1 MASEAEIERLYQEFV
16 NRGGGQFTFSNINT
30 TPAQYYSATSSTS
43 LTPGQQAALL
53 AKQEQFNRQSALS
66 TIASEL
72 TGNNFSNPYIARAD
86 NSTGIINNFTS
97 IGLNPTLTNITALA
111 GAFGSFSAIEQTA
124 IFAGILEMTGVDM
137 GSFIKVLGIGALGL
151 ALFSSLKNHTSGQ
164 MADLPKTLSD
174 ASALAGMNSQFG
186 EQRDSCSFFNEILG
200 VLSGAFDGTMDFID
214 SAFEKISGFLQQ
226 SGLGGIIDQITN
238 AISGA
243 GGIIGDVI
251 NAVGNIINGATSLL
265 SNALGQIGSL
275 IGKVTNAIADVV
287 NQIAKE
293 AEKLLNLATELAS
306 KALALAMAAAALDP
320 CQMAVILNT
329 GSSEMKGA
337 VNKLTQPMDTLST
350 VPTTIDGRADAGTVI
365 KTMDQ
370 AKREASQAPGVPQS
384 PFTDTAKQ
392 HQPLD
397 AYLHNLFNEVTGIF
411 GDTFDTIKNAVGGAV
426 VSTASN
432 TGSLG
437 SSSTSTPAKTTTT
450 ISSDAWR
457 QWQGTFSNTL
467 LGLKRDIK
475 HLKMFIQQ
483 AINTKTFSTEEL
495 KKQAIIL
502 SEVLAEN
509 ETAVSAE
516 LKSANNQLVYESEG
530 NKFRIDTKEKEKI
543 ELLNSKVAPHTQ
555 RLINRVQRAYSD
567 SVVQWNSIDQNVR

>member
-30 TPAQYYSATSSTS
+30 TPAQYYNATSSAS

-72 TGNNFSNPYIARAD
+72 AGNNFSNPYIARAD
-86 NSTGIINNFTS
+86 TSTNIINNFA
-97 IGLNPTLTNITALA
+97 LNPTLANVTALA
-111 GAFGSFSAIEQTA
+111 GAFGSFNAVEQAA
-124 IFAGILEMTGVDM
+124 IFAGILEITGVDM
-137 GSFIKVLGIGALGL
+137 GNVIKVLGIGALGL
-151 ALFSSLKNHTSGQ
+151 ALFSSLKSHTAGQ
-164 MADLPKTLSD
+164 MTDLPKTLSD

-186 EQRDSCSFFNEILG
+186 EQKDSCSFFNEILG

-214 SAFEKISGFLQQ
+214 TAFEKLNGFLQQ
-226 SGLGGIIDQITN
+226 TGISGIIDQITS

-251 NAVGNIINGATSLL
+251 NAVSGIINSATSAL
-265 SNALGQIGSL
+265 SGVLGQIGSL
-275 IGKVTNAIADVV
+275 VGKVTNAIADVV

-329 GSSEMKGA
+329 GSDDMKGA
-337 VNKLTQPMDTLST
+337 VNKLTQPMDTLSSI
-350 VPTTIDGRADAGTVI
+350 PTTIDSRADAGTVI

-370 AKREASQAPGVPQS
+370 AKQEASQAPGVPQS
-384 PFTDTAKQ
+384 PFTETAKQ

-411 GDTFDTIKNAVGGAV
+411 GDTFDTIKNAVGGSV

-432 TGSLG
+432 TGSLA
-437 SSSTSTPAKTTTT
+437 SSSNSQPKKQTTT

-475 HLKMFIQQ
+475 SLKMTIQQ
-483 AINTKTFSTEEL
+483 SVNNKTFSTDEL

-502 SEVLAEN
+502 AETLAEN
-509 ETAVSAE
+509 ETAVSTE
-516 LKSANNQLVYESEG
+516 LKNANSQLVYESEG
-530 NKFRIDTKEKEKI
+530 NKFRIDSKEQEKLQ
-543 ELLNSKVAPHTQ
+543 LLNSKVAPQTQ

-567 SVVQWNSIDQNVR
+567 AVVQWNSIDQNVR

>member
-30 TPAQYYSATSSTS
+30 TPAQYYNATSSAS

-72 TGNNFSNPYIARAD
+72 AGNNFSNPYIARAD
-86 NSTGIINNFTS
+86 TSTNIINNFA
-97 IGLNPTLTNITALA
+97 LNPTLANVTALA
-111 GAFGSFSAIEQTA
+111 GAFGSFNAVEQAA
-124 IFAGILEMTGVDM
+124 IFAGILEITGVDM
-137 GSFIKVLGIGALGL
+137 GNVIKVLGIGALGL
-151 ALFSSLKNHTSGQ
+151 ALFSSLKSHTAGQ
-164 MADLPKTLSD
+164 MTDLPKTLSD

-186 EQRDSCSFFNEILG
+186 EQKDSCSFFNEILG

-214 SAFEKISGFLQQ
+214 TAFEKLNGFLQQ
-226 SGLGGIIDQITN
+226 TGISGIIDQITS

-251 NAVGNIINGATSLL
+251 NAVSGIINSATSAL
-265 SNALGQIGSL
+265 SGVLGQIGSL
-275 IGKVTNAIADVV
+275 VGKVTNAIADVV

-329 GSSEMKGA
+329 GSDDMKGA
-337 VNKLTQPMDTLST
+337 VNKLTQPMDTLSSI
-350 VPTTIDGRADAGTVI
+350 PTTIDSRADSGTVI

-370 AKREASQAPGVPQS
+370 AKQEASQAPGVPQS
-384 PFTDTAKQ
+384 PFTETAKQ

-411 GDTFDTIKNAVGGAV
+411 GDTFDTIKNAVGGSV

-432 TGSLG
+432 TGSLA
-437 SSSTSTPAKTTTT
+437 SSSNSQPKKQTTT

-475 HLKMFIQQ
+475 SLKMTIQQ
-483 AINTKTFSTEEL
+483 SVNNKTFSTDEL

-502 SEVLAEN
+502 AETLAEN
-509 ETAVSAE
+509 ETAVSTE
-516 LKSANNQLVYESEG
+516 LKNANSQLVYESEG
-530 NKFRIDTKEKEKI
+530 NKFRIDSKEQEKLQ
-543 ELLNSKVAPHTQ
+543 LLNSKVAPQTQ

-567 SVVQWNSIDQNVR
+567 AVVQWNSIDQNVR